1 MNLIKLSEIY
11 FFDTTS
17 KISLHNGHTEIGD
30 DQFLAVGLEKSK
42 AAKNWEDTD
51 YFNIIIVTRAYDQK
65 YYILKIEHP
74 ADVLSPKYVEDEMRI
89 MWVEETIKP
98 TDKELIG
105 NLYSLNDSRC
115 HYTLTIREKPYFFYE
130 KYICYTFSV
139 SYDIWEN
146 YEKTKIEA
154 SPYFQVRCKLSSYH
168 CASDVDDSPTNIL
181 EYPIAINSLLQTSVF
196 QYRPFEIWDGNVII
210 DGVRFVPSEIGLKVI

>member
-1 MNLIKLSEIY
+1 MYKGNHIKLIKLSGIY
-11 FFDTTS
+11 FLDS
-17 KISLHNGHTEIGD
+17 NSRIGLHNGHIEFGEN
-30 DQFLAVGLEKSK
+30 QFIAVGLKKSK

-51 YFNIIIVTRAYDQK
+51 YFNVVILTRACDQK

-89 MWVEETIKP
+89 MWVEKTIKP
-98 TDKELIG
+98 TDKELLD

-139 SYDIWEN
+139 SYDI
-146 YEKTKIEA
+146 
-154 SPYFQVRCKLSSYH
+154 
-168 CASDVDDSPTNIL
+168 
-181 EYPIAINSLLQTSVF
+181 
-196 QYRPFEIWDGNVII
+196 
-210 DGVRFVPSEIGLKVI
+210 